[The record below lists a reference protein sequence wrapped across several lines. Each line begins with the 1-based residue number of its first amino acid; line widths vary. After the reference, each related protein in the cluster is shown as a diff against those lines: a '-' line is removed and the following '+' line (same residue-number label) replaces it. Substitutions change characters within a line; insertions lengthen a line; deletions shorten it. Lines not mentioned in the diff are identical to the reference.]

1 MKNKKYIASNLKN
14 IIPFVLSF
22 ISTLGINGLI
32 TITSEQVTNNSF
44 VYFIFFAL
52 FLLLGIPKTRIR
64 ALPR

>member
-14 IIPFVLSF
+14 IIPFILSF

-32 TITSEQVTNNSF
+32 TITSEQFTNNSF

-52 FLLLGIPKTRIR
+52 FLFTFSKIKIL
-64 ALPR
+64 

>member
-44 VYFIFFAL
+44 VYFIFL
-52 FLLLGIPKTRIR
+52 VL
-64 ALPR
+64 